1 MVCPSLCLR
10 AAGRKLSI
18 CLCIKVSINLFF
30 IPMMDPWDWYIYL
43 HEGLFLM
50 VKCGKCIGKYT
61 ILSYLDSMGYYSV
74 NCINS
79 SFFLVLVSIPKQNKK
94 NNAWK
99 SLIPSHMFANFFQG
113 EIVVQFY
120 RDIFLDW
127 NSFDIKIKQDQ
138 WAISTKNT
146 GPHPMVAW

>member
-1 MVCPSLCLR
+1 
-10 AAGRKLSI
+10 
-18 CLCIKVSINLFF
+18 
-30 IPMMDPWDWYIYL
+30 
-43 HEGLFLM
+43 
-50 VKCGKCIGKYT
+50 
-61 ILSYLDSMGYYSV
+61 
-74 NCINS
+74 
-79 SFFLVLVSIPKQNKK
+79 
-94 NNAWK
+94 
-99 SLIPSHMFANFFQG
+99 MFANFFQG